1 MNRTDTYSFLVTTML
16 AGISQTA
23 LGNLH
28 EDVQLCDDLSSLT
41 SSVDYTDKWNSFT
54 DYSYN
59 NTPESNS
66 SITLPDAVNVG
77 VLMDFGKT
85 LAGEMTGVDPE
96 IQQIVDDHFWEML
109 LCLSTIYEFIFQN
122 ICLLRITSS

>member
-1 MNRTDTYSFLVTTML
+1 MKRTDTYSFLVTTML

-28 EDVQLCDDLSSLT
+28 EDVQLCDDLSALT
-41 SSVDYTDKWNSFT
+41 SNIDYSDKWESFIE
-54 DYSYN
+54 YSYN
-59 NTPESNS
+59 NAPESNC

-77 VLMDFGKT
+77 VLMDFGKS

-109 LCLSTIYEFIFQN
+109 
-122 ICLLRITSS
+122 